1 MPLSGQCSRYA
12 VDTGAS
18 QLSFEASSTLHP
30 VRGQSTA
37 VRGTVS
43 AAWNDHGTLASDPAP
58 TMRVELNVESLSSG
72 NALQDREMWK
82 LIDSKRFPII
92 AAELRDIA
100 PGTPSGTYA
109 ASGDITLAG
118 RVRRYSGSL
127 TVLHDGD
134 RVTVDGTLTLDIT
147 DYGLQPPRLLMFK
160 VSPQVRVNLHL
171 VAASAA

>member
-1 MPLSGQCSRYA
+1 MPLSAQCSPYA
-12 VDTGAS
+12 VDSGAS
-18 QLSFEASSTLHP
+18 RLSFEASSTLHP

-37 VRGTVS
+37 VSGTVN
-43 AAWNDHGTLASDPAP
+43 AAWNDDGTLATDPAP
-58 TMRVELNVESLSSG
+58 AMRVQLNVESLSSG
-72 NALQDREMWK
+72 NAMQDREMWK

-100 PGTPSGTYA
+100 PGTPPGTYT

-127 TVLHDGD
+127 TVQHDGD
-134 RVTVDGTLTLDIT
+134 QTTVDGALTLDIT

-171 VAASAA
+171 VAARAA